1 MESLFR
7 CPLCEKPLRREEGA
21 YRCPSGH
28 SFDIAREGYTHLLPA
43 NRKHSAAPGDD
54 REMAAARRDFL
65 SCGYYEPLL
74 NTLCSEIAPRCGE
87 FPALLDSGCGEGYY
101 TAGIYQA
108 LRAAGKQPRMAGID
122 ISKFILR
129 SAAKRE
135 RGIEFAVASAYHLPL
150 PDASVDAL
158 LNCFS
163 PLALTEF
170 HRVLKP
176 GGYFLYVV
184 PGAEHLWEMK
194 EILYDRPYP
203 NEVKETPYDGFHYVT
218 IRHVEDT
225 IHLNSPADIQA
236 LFGMTPYCWKTPKS
250 GVEKLC
256 KLDALD
262 CRIAFDIHVFQRES
276 R

>member
-135 RGIEFAVASAYHLPL
+135 KGIEFAVASAYHLPL

-163 PLALTEF
+163 PPGPDGVPPGPEAR
-170 HRVLKP
+170 RVLP
-176 GGYFLYVV
+176 LCG
-184 PGAEHLWEMK
+184 PRSGAPLGDEGDPL
-194 EILYDRPYP
+194 RPP
-203 NEVKETPYDGFHYVT
+203 LP
-218 IRHVEDT
+218 
-225 IHLNSPADIQA
+225 
-236 LFGMTPYCWKTPKS
+236 
-250 GVEKLC
+250 
-256 KLDALD
+256 
-262 CRIAFDIHVFQRES
+262 QRGAGDPL
-276 R
+276 